1 MTSLF
6 WVLKFLCIQSITT
19 KDCPESL
26 NKDNSF
32 SPKCIAVQETVYYRR
47 HNNYYCKVWVIKMK
61 TILDVDPTT
70 VLKVLCNP
78 SLPMIRFGTIGGVQ
92 LSIIFDTIII
102 ICLIDFYTPLLYNSC
117 ARCETTRHRP
127 GASSRNN
134 QYIAYYYYRI
144 KDWKIK

>member
-1 MTSLF
+1 M
-6 WVLKFLCIQSITT
+6 
-19 KDCPESL
+19 
-26 NKDNSF
+26 
-32 SPKCIAVQETVYYRR
+32 VYYRR

-70 VLKVLCNP
+70 VFKVLCNP
-78 SLPMIRFGTIGGVQ
+78 SLPMIRFGTIGGVR

-102 ICLIDFYTPLLYNSC
+102 ICLIDFYTPLLYNGC

-144 KDWKIK
+144 KDWKIIIKKKRNNNIWPPLYSRLYSPIYI